1 MARIRCIKPEFFSSE
16 DITSLTPLSRLF
28 YVSLWCESDRVGRL
42 EWKPGTFKL
51 RYFPADSCD
60 ILAMGKELSDAGLI
74 VIYEAEG
81 KTYAEI
87 PTFEEH
93 QVINN
98 REAQSTIPARVKVAC
113 ARVKAEGRKEGKGRE
128 GKGKEGILTGFDE
141 FWDAWPKNERK
152 QDRSKCSDKWAA
164 NSLDEKKDEI
174 IADIAIKKCTQKWQ
188 GGFIEAPEVYLNNRR
203 WEDGVQPDA
212 QNPAAKP
219 LNKQE
224 SLEASNAAIARKW
237 ADS

>member
-1 MARIRCIKPEFFSSE
+1 MARIRTIKPEFFTSE

-28 YVSLWCESDRVGRL
+28 YVSLWCESDRLGRL

-74 VIYEAEG
+74 VLYEADG

-98 REAQSTIPARVKVAC
+98 REAPSHIPARVKVAS

-128 GKGKEGILTGFDE
+128 GKEGILTGGFDD
-141 FWDAWPKNERK
+141 FWNAWPANERK
-152 QDRSKCSDKWAA
+152 QDKSKCQAKWIA
-164 NSLDEKKDEI
+164 NKLDDIKAEI
-174 IADIAIKKCTQKWQ
+174 IADIEIKRHSQKWQ
-188 GGFIEAPEVYLNNRR
+188 GGYIEAPEVYLNNRR
-203 WEDGVQPDA
+203 WEDG
-212 QNPAAKP
+212 AASEVGIIKVNGI
-219 LNKQE
+219 L
-224 SLEASNAAIARKW
+224 AGAI
-237 ADS
+237 